1 MSGEKIRISVVSYL
15 NSTPFVWGLEN
26 SKDNILFDLSKDIPS
41 VCATKLLTDQVDIG
55 LIPVAMI
62 PKLDESY
69 ILSNYCIGAFGE
81 VASVLIIANQP
92 LETLETIILD
102 SESRT
107 SIMLAKI
114 LVKYYWKLSVKWV
127 EEKGYDFKA
136 LPEKTGAVI
145 IGDRALNY
153 KSDYNYNYDL
163 ADAWKLYSGLPFVFA
178 CWVSNK
184 KTTPQVEDTLNNIFK
199 EGLLQRENIALF
211 LKNQYPKV
219 NIREYLFENIQFELT
234 LDARKGMIY
243 FLDLI
248 EKFNSE

>member
-1 MSGEKIRISVVSYL
+1 MSEEKIRISVVSYL

-62 PKLDESY
+62 PKLIESY

-127 EEKGYDFKA
+127 EEKGYDFNA

-145 IGDRALNY
+145 IGDRALKY
-153 KSDYNYNYDL
+153 KNDYNYNYDL
-163 ADAWKLYSGLPFVFA
+163 ADAWKSYSGLPFVFA

-184 KTTPQVEDTLNNIFK
+184 KITPHIEETLNNIFK
-199 EGLLQRENIALF
+199 EGLFQRENIVLF

-219 NIREYLFENIQFELT
+219 DIREYLFKNIQYELT
-234 LDARKGMIY
+234 LDAKKGMVY
-243 FLDLI
+243 FLELI